1 MVYLLILS
9 VIVCLLFSETFAW
22 SVTISRH
29 AFWLRKKLPDNTK
42 YHTIPHRVLQIH
54 AVLCIILSSLSWV
67 TFCYYCSRS
76 IFNDTTTALD
86 ITICAINVVFIQ
98 LVICH
103 SCSMVARYSCLLQK
117 YWPFLSLWLIKIIAK
132 YTDIS
137 VFIESAR
144 YCVLMQKWYAMQ
156 ARADKH
162 KTLLTSFLDYIP
174 DMVWTKDTEH
184 RFTYTNKPINDVLL
198 LSDIIGDP
206 VGSTSI
212 DIATKLRDKGI
223 RYTFGE
229 ICQDSDKIV
238 IACEKSKTFLEY
250 GTVGDSFLALRVIK
264 APIYDKGVL
273 IGTIGIGRDV
283 TWDWTQHEELEELLV
298 AGRYEEALSLLQV
311 HKRHDF
317 AHT

>member
-1 MVYLLILS
+1 MKSIPDRGIFIDVTSLFELLMVLNMLFTLLSNATFVLLS
-9 VIVCLLFSETFAW
+9 DDLWNLNPND
-22 SVTISRH
+22 
-29 AFWLRKKLPDNTK
+29 KNNM
-42 YHTIPHRVLQIH
+42 
-54 AVLCIILSSLSWV
+54 
-67 TFCYYCSRS
+67 S
-76 IFNDTTTALD
+76 IMPP
-86 ITICAINVVFIQ
+86 AINTNNQ
-98 LVICH
+98 LNCIEN
-103 SCSMVARYSCLLQK
+103 
-117 YWPFLSLWLIKIIAK
+117 WPFLSLWLIKIIAK